1 MTGRPKTIMNNQANP
16 SDDARLSAL
25 LRASRPL
32 TELPAGFHSAVW
44 RRIERATSRRGA
56 AQPFEWL
63 DIAAAWLVRPRFA
76 LAGIAALLVIGAS
89 IGLMQGSS
97 LANEL
102 AKQRYIAA
110 VGPHSAH

>member
-1 MTGRPKTIMNNQANP
+1 MKNEAHPP
-16 SDDARLSAL
+16 DDAKLRAL
-25 LRASRPL
+25 LHASRPSP
-32 TELPAGFHSAVW
+32 ELAAGFHSAVW
-44 RRIERATSRRGA
+44 RRIERSPSPSRS
-56 AQPFEWL
+56 AQPAEWL

-102 AKQRYIAA
+102 AKQRYIAS
-110 VGPHSAH
+110 VGPHPGH